1 MNECFTYLYKSPI
14 KEQEYLGWVTN
25 AGQNNQPSVAS
36 LDGINLLD
44 QVQRRQVFNF
54 LTKNT
59 FAINFWLSN
68 AVFRTES
75 KQFEKKMVSSGWDL
89 AKLKPPGHSTIGFS
103 GTNDTQLLLPT
114 SIKQNDLHQLL
125 STNAENV
132 YNLLQHE
139 GYIKL
144 PPNVRATELLDN
156 IQEKILLDVGAL
168 MLELDNA
175 SVAEYWLRI
184 SNSDQVLAAVYFDK
198 YDQAVVRSRSGIIE
212 SLSTSPYLKQLDKC
226 VIYLDDAHCRGIDLK
241 FPPNA
246 TAAVTLGKGITKDKF
261 VQGCMR
267 MRGLGHGQNVTFY
280 ASNEV
285 HHQISTMSDEFTT
298 KAVILWVY
306 SNTIKSIKDGFMQ
319 FAMQGI
325 GYHRRRDLWEKISDG
340 ASLTDLASWS
350 EKYTEPSAPTL
361 QQLYG
366 QERVNEKVPIII
378 QKQFYRQAES
388 VLDRNT
394 FEKLSHPVV
403 DHCVTYVSDMSRFAH
418 LLDEEQERELDQ
430 DEEEEQKTVRP
441 NAVTP
446 HDPEVDPR
454 LITLVVG
461 GTTTGI
467 PAFDTLSVDMK
478 DTLFEK
484 KFESRGWSPKIM
496 CSSGFTRVVD
506 KTKSKNSSGYLR
518 PIRYVVKVC
527 DNDCDEIKY
536 LVLISAHEANH
547 LLFHFKNKNIQL
559 QMFLPRIRPKQRIL
573 INEPCLNRP
582 HGDPYL
588 KISSELLVQ
597 LFMLSGTLYYDKDS
611 DEREKVCDFLGYCP
625 KPRTPEQE
633 EAFEKRLINSSG
645 FIPVRSR
652 GLLNSGC
659 KFKKDPSP
667 FFIEHHAA
675 RTRNLGYS
683 DSDLDKILMS
693 GQSEVDGAKNNDE
706 TNGGLFVCIDDEDGD
721 TVPFGPAYS
730 FEGLKVMVQEVFG
743 GEIEKFKV
751 PGKPVT
757 IIKNERTFQIVLTR
771 NKQELVRVEVI
782 KIAE

>member
-1 MNECFTYLYKSPI
+1 MEECFDYLNKLHS
-14 KEQEYLGWVTN
+14 KQQEYSEWVTN
-25 AGQNNQPSVAS
+25 TGQDDISITS

-44 QVQRRQVFNF
+44 QVQLKRVFE
-54 LTKNT
+54 LMTKNT
-59 FAINFWLSN
+59 LAINFWLSN

-89 AKLKPPGHSTIGFS
+89 AKLKPSGHSTIGFS

-175 SVAEYWLRI
+175 SVAEHWLRI

-212 SLSTSPYLKQLDKC
+212 PLSTSPYLKQLDKC

-246 TAAVTLGKGITKDKF
+246 IAAVTLGKGITKDKF

-378 QKQFYRQAES
+378 KKQFYRQAEA
-388 VLDRNT
+388 VLDRSN

-446 HDPEVDPR
+446 HDPEVDAR

-461 GTTTGI
+461 GTTNGI

-478 DTLFEK
+478 GTLFEK

-496 CSSGFTRVVD
+496 CSSGFARVVD
-506 KTKSKNSSGYLR
+506 KSESENSSDYLR
-518 PIRYVVKVC
+518 PVRYVVKVC
-527 DNDCDEIKY
+527 DDECSEIKY
-536 LVLISAHEANH
+536 LLLISAHEANH

-582 HGDPYL
+582 HGR
-588 KISSELLVQ
+588 SSIEIPTELLAQ

-611 DEREKVCDFLGYCP
+611 DEREKVCNFLGYCP
-625 KPRTPEQE
+625 SPRTPEQQV
-633 EAFEKRLINSSG
+633 AFDNGDINTSG

-659 KFKKDPSP
+659 KFRKDPSP
-667 FFIEHHAA
+667 FFIEYYAA
-675 RTRNLGYS
+675 RTRNLEYS
-683 DSDLDKILMS
+683 NSDLDKILMS
-693 GQSEVDGAKNNDE
+693 GADEADSAKKKDA
-706 TNGGLFVCIDDEDGD
+706 TIVGLSVSIVDEDND
-721 TVPFGPAYS
+721 KILLDQAST
-730 FEGLKVMVQEVFG
+730 FEELKMMVEEEIGREV
-743 GEIEKFKV
+743 IKFKV
-751 PGKPVT
+751 HILNDKFF
-757 IIKNERTFQIVLTR
+757 IKNERTFNTVL
-771 NKQELVRVEVI
+771 KKVGQEIINVEAVF
-782 KIAE
+782 AD